1 MGVYIKN
8 MEKPDN
14 CGECF
19 FETLDA
25 EYKNGEW
32 ATFGHC
38 LAKQIET
45 DGCPLEEIAEPT
57 ETLIHDIRKVIAFI
71 EPRMIIAS
79 TYDEQIERAK
89 AVKDWLMGIVGE
101 RRNDE

>member
-1 MGVYIKN
+1 MMGIYIKN
-8 MEKPDN
+8 MEKPEN

-25 EYKNGEW
+25 EYKYGEW
-32 ATFGHC
+32 ATFRHC
-38 LAKQIET
+38 LAKHIET
-45 DGCPLEEIAEPT
+45 DGCPLEEEPT
-57 ETLIHDIRKVIAFI
+57 GILAHDIRKVASLVK
-71 EPRMIIAS
+71 PYMIVAQ

-101 RRNDE
+101 RRNNE